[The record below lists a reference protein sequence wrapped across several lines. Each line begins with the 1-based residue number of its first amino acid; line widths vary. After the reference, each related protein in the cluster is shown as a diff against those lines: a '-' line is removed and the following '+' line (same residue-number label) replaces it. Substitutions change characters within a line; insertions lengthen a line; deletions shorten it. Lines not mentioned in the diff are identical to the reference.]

1 MRIRAFRGAALAAS
15 SLSFVSVPAFAQE
28 AKQVPDVSAPND
40 AADSEQPPKAPS
52 TPSTLTG
59 EWGGLRT
66 KLRDDGVDL
75 TAGYVSEFAANV
87 QGGERHD
94 ATETGQFSFGA
105 TIDTDKL
112 LGLKGGTLQATITF
126 RRGHDLGQRA
136 GLGELQQVQEV
147 YGRGQTWRLTE
158 LWYQQQIT
166 PSLDLKLGRL
176 VMGSD
181 FASFSCDFENLAFC
195 GAPVGN
201 IAGDYWYNYPVA
213 QWGARLRTKHRNWYA
228 MIGAYENN
236 PRNLDND
243 FALSHGGATGVLVPF
258 ELGWTPHLGPN
269 GLPGTYRVGGWY
281 NSSNATDVL
290 VGDDRRPTAITGL
303 DPMTHSGRFG
313 GYVMIQQQLTGTYQD
328 DPVKGP
334 KVTHGLSVFLNIT
347 QTDRNTEKTD
357 NQTAIGAT
365 YVGPLAIRPKDD
377 IGFAVARTNFNGRA
391 AEALVLAT
399 PGSEKPDA
407 EYEAELY
414 YGIHFRDWL
423 TVRPNVQYVVNPGG
437 YHDARN
443 LVVFGIKSGVTF

>member
-1 MRIRAFRGAALAAS
+1 MSISRFRGAALAAS
-15 SLSFVSVPAFAQE
+15 ALTLAPVPALAQQ
-28 AKQVPDVSAPND
+28 AKQVPDANGTND
-40 AADSEQPPKAPS
+40 AADSQQQPK

-66 KLRDDGVDL
+66 KLRNDGVDL
-75 TAGYVSEFAANV
+75 TAGYTSEFAANV

-94 ATETGQFSFGA
+94 ATETGQFTFGA
-105 TIDTDKL
+105 TVDTDKL
-112 LGLKGGTLQATITF
+112 LGLKGGTFQATITY
-126 RRGHDLGQRA
+126 RRGDDLGAHA
-136 GLGELQQVQEV
+136 GLNDLQQVQEV

-166 PSLDLKLGRL
+166 PTLDLKAGRL
-176 VMGSD
+176 AMGTD
-181 FASFSCDFENLAFC
+181 FSSFSCDFENLSFC

-201 IAGDYWYNYPVA
+201 IAGDYWYNWPVS
-213 QWGARLRTKHRNWYA
+213 QWGARLRAKHKSWYA

-236 PRNLDND
+236 PNNLKND

-258 ELGWTPHLGPN
+258 EFGWTPHLGTN
-269 GLPGTYRVGGWY
+269 HLPGTYRIGGWY
-281 NSSNATDVL
+281 NSSNAVDVL
-290 VGDDRRPTAITGL
+290 VGDDHRPTAITGL
-303 DPMTHSGRFG
+303 DPMDHSGRYG
-313 GYVMIQQQLTGTYQD
+313 IYVLLQQQLTGTYTD

-334 KVTHGLSVFLNIT
+334 SVTHGLSVFVNVT

-357 NQTAIGAT
+357 NQVAVGAT
-365 YVGPLAIRPKDD
+365 YVGPFAFRPKDD
-377 IGFAVARTNFNGRA
+377 IGLAVARTNYNGRA

-399 PGSEKPDA
+399 PGTEKPDA

-423 TVRPNVQYVVNPGG
+423 VVRPNVQYVANPGG